1 MKTAQILSGLILIA
15 AFAVHTFVGGPE
27 VYAPLQIAGLDPVLT
42 AILSTVWHIVTATL
56 ALIALAALWLIRA
69 PNPPL
74 ALLVAGLSAAC
85 AALFL
90 GFGLVRFGDLLTMP
104 QWTIF
109 AAAAAAQI
117 WALAAARR

>member
-1 MKTAQILSGLILIA
+1 MPIAQILAALILVA

-27 VYAPLQIAGLDPVLT
+27 VYAPLQTAGLDPVLT
-42 AILSTVWHIVTATL
+42 AILSTVWHVVTATL

-69 PNPPL
+69 PNAPL
-74 ALLVAGLSAAC
+74 AALITAFTLAY

-90 GFGLVRFGDLLTMP
+90 FYGLARFGDVLTLP

-109 AAAAAAQI
+109 AAAAVAQG
-117 WALAAARR
+117 WALTRKAQ

>member
-1 MKTAQILSGLILIA
+1 MPIPQTLAALIFVA

-27 VYAPLQIAGLDPVLT
+27 VFAPLQTAGLDPVLT

-56 ALIALAALWLIRA
+56 GLIALAALWLIRH
-69 PNPPL
+69 PNRPL
-74 ALLVAGLSAAC
+74 ALLLGALALAY

-90 GFGLVRFGDLLTMP
+90 GFGIARFGDVLTLP

-109 AAAAAAQI
+109 AAAFAAQG
-117 WALAAARR
+117 WAAFRRR